1 MLWEAARFI
10 EDAVQEDPDI
20 EIYWEWPHNC
30 LGWKQNPVVHIS
42 KIMEKFGFDW
52 LPCRVDGCCYSM
64 KDAHGDFLL
73 KKWRIYTNSEQF
85 HQAFK
90 CKLCPQ
96 NHSHGRIE
104 GVETAKSSYYPWK
117 FVQSVCKFWASQ
129 MVSKRQFRTLFQHHC
144 DDVDDEEDDDFI
156 LAADARAI
164 TSSSTSPLPSSMVP
178 SEDEKKRWQLKLQHF
193 HRASGHAPPQSI
205 ARIVRDAGLEPWK
218 VKMAED
224 YQCPICLSLRPGGI
238 SSGQVPPAATHAQF
252 GSWEAVCMDVSEW
265 IVPNTGKKLKF
276 LLMMDCATRLRSVV
290 SLMPAY
296 DISIM
301 KTESA
306 EMLVQAVASHWLAIY
321 PKPLHFVTDSG
332 SSFTATK
339 FGNFCADAGGGS
351 HILS

>member
-117 FVQSVCKFWASQ
+117 FVQSVCNVQVLGFTDGIQAA
-129 MVSKRQFRTLFQHHC
+129 VSHSF
-144 DDVDDEEDDDFI
+144 
-156 LAADARAI
+156 
-164 TSSSTSPLPSSMVP
+164 STPL
-178 SEDEKKRWQLKLQHF
+178 
-193 HRASGHAPPQSI
+193 
-205 ARIVRDAGLEPWK
+205 
-218 VKMAED
+218 
-224 YQCPICLSLRPGGI
+224 
-238 SSGQVPPAATHAQF
+238 
-252 GSWEAVCMDVSEW
+252 
-265 IVPNTGKKLKF
+265 
-276 LLMMDCATRLRSVV
+276 
-290 SLMPAY
+290 
-296 DISIM
+296 
-301 KTESA
+301 
-306 EMLVQAVASHWLAIY
+306 
-321 PKPLHFVTDSG
+321 
-332 SSFTATK
+332 
-339 FGNFCADAGGGS
+339 
-351 HILS
+351 